1 MEIIMSLL
9 GGLALFLYG
18 MKIMGDGLEK
28 FSGDRMRKF
37 LEVVTRKPVM
47 GVFVG
52 AIVAAT
58 IHSSSATTVMV
69 VGFVNAGLMT
79 LRQAIGVIMGANI
92 GTTINA
98 QIIAFQLSDYV
109 LPVIAFGF
117 SLYFFSKNKNVKYIG
132 QFTLGFGI
140 LFMGLNIMGDS
151 VAPLRDHPGINV
163 AIRTFAKYPWYGVL
177 IGTLMTMVI
186 QSSSATIG
194 MLMALASQGI
204 MPLEAAIPILLGDNI
219 GTCITA
225 MLASVGT
232 NLAARRS
239 AVAHVAFNVFG
250 AILFVFFLK
259 WFIHFVLLI
268 SPDGN
273 ISRQIANAHTS
284 FNILSTIIFLPLVG
298 FLEKTAIKLVPGEE
312 EIIQTG
318 PVFLD
323 ERIISSSSIALS
335 LATKEIIRMANFC
348 RDNLKNSM
356 KAFFE
361 KDIKAV
367 KQVYEYEELIDGL
380 EKDISFY
387 LAKVAQYSMT
397 PELSDKH
404 SGLLHAVNDFERV
417 GDHAENVANLAEKRI
432 EEKLPFSQ
440 NAEQELLVMH
450 EYVLETF
457 EKAISA
463 LEHEDRDIAQE
474 IKMRESK
481 IDCMEKQ
488 LRTSHIHRLN
498 AGLCY
503 PASGVVFLDII
514 SNFER
519 VGDHSHNIAN
529 LVLGTL
535 LPPVGEDV
543 IEEIRT
549 SQQEFNQPAPNPKR
563 NQR

>member
-1 MEIIMSLL
+1 MNVVMSLS

-28 FSGDRMRKF
+28 FAGDRMRKF
-37 LEVVTRKPVM
+37 LEIVTNRPIM
-47 GVFVG
+47 GIFVG
-52 AIVAAT
+52 TVVAAT

-92 GTTINA
+92 GTTVNA

-117 SLYFFSKNKNVKYIG
+117 SFYFFSKRKNLKYIG
-132 QFTLGFGI
+132 QFILGIGI
-140 LFMGLNIMGDS
+140 LFLGLNFMGDA
-151 VAPLRDHPGINV
+151 VAPLKDHTGINT
-163 AIRTFAKYPWYGVL
+163 AIQTFAKHPWFAVVV
-177 IGTLMTMVI
+177 GTLMTMII

-204 MPLEAAIPILLGDNI
+204 IPLEVAIPVLFGDNI

-225 MLASVGT
+225 LLASIGT
-232 NLAARRS
+232 NISARRA
-239 AVAHVAFNVFG
+239 AVAHVMFNIFG
-250 AILFVFFLK
+250 AILFLVFLK
-259 WFIHFVLLI
+259 WFIDFVLLI
-268 SPDGN
+268 SPDGD

-284 FNILSTIIFLPLVG
+284 FNILSTVIFLPLVG
-298 FLEKTAIKLVPGEE
+298 FLEKTAIKMVPGEE
-312 EIIQTG
+312 EIVSTG
-318 PVFLD
+318 PIYLD
-323 ERIISSSSIALS
+323 ERIINSPSIALS
-335 LATKEIIRMANFC
+335 LATKEIIRMAGFC
-348 RDNLKNSM
+348 RDNLERSM

-361 KDIKAV
+361 KDSKAV
-367 KQVYEYEELIDGL
+367 RQVYEYEDIIDGL
-380 EKDISFY
+380 EKGIIFY
-387 LAKVAQYSMT
+387 LAKVAQHSMT

-417 GDHAENVANLAEKRI
+417 GDHAENVTNLASKRI
-432 EEKLPFSQ
+432 EENLPFSEH
-440 NAEQELLVMH
+440 AVEELRVMH
-450 EYVLETF
+450 EYVMETF
-457 EKAISA
+457 EKAIYA
-463 LEHEDRDIAQE
+463 LEHEDREQSLE
-474 IKMRESK
+474 IKRRENK

-488 LRTSHIHRLN
+488 LRTSHISRLN

-535 LPPVGEDV
+535 LPPADEDV
-543 IEEIRT
+543 IEEIR
-549 SQQEFNQPAPNPKR
+549 SMRSNNQ
-563 NQR
+563 